1 MRLFSSLLPEQG
13 EPFPLE
19 RDLTPPAYTWC
30 PTRPGGQQC
39 CRGLQPKDGCGFQP
53 GRAMAAHTR
62 PHSSFPPPLRSAAA
76 VSQRSRTRRRLTPSR
91 PSPRARAGTAHALQ
105 DPPAEAGK
113 HRDGRDFSRRTAGVL
128 SALAEFTSFPQS
140 SPAAEREEKHT
151 PGTFK
156 LHYECVGKR
165 CRCQQPTAGRP
176 TQQPPCL
183 GLPRALGRRD
193 VLRHGA

>member
-1 MRLFSSLLPEQG
+1 VSLFLWRGTSHPQPIHGVPPGQAGSSAAGASSPKMAVGSSRAGPWQ
-13 EPFPLE
+13 
-19 RDLTPPAYTWC
+19 RTP
-30 PTRPGGQQC
+30 
-39 CRGLQPKDGCGFQP
+39 
-53 GRAMAAHTR
+53 R